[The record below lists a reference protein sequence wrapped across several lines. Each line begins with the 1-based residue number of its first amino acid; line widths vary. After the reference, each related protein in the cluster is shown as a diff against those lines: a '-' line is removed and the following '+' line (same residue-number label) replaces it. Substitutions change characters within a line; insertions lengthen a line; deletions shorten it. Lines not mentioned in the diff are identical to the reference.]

1 MKNPKYETVKKNL
14 NRQPKTW
21 LVTGCAGFIG
31 SHLVEHLL
39 LLGQKVVGLDNF
51 STGSQKNLNLV
62 RRAVGEK
69 AWKRFHFIRGD
80 ITRLNDCYKAFGLFW
95 EKGLRTQD

>member
-1 MKNPKYETVKKNL
+1 MITNLHYEAVKRQL
-14 NRQPKTW
+14 SRQPKTW

-62 RRAVGEK
+62 RQAVGPK
-69 AWKRFHFIRGD
+69 AWKRFRFIRGD
-80 ITRLNDCYKAFGLFW
+80 ITRLADCFKAFEIG
-95 EKGLRTQD
+95 RAHV